1 MRNETMRNET
11 MLHLIRKLIAVGALA
26 VVAAPAVFA
35 APAVRQLADDVYMMS
50 ESHYTSL
57 VVVGEDGVLITDPAF
72 TPRAQ
77 SLKSAIAE
85 ITDKPVTRVVLSHEH
100 YDHVGGTEVFPEAQV
115 ICHAAC
121 QTVFDLDVGGQAPEK
136 VHVTFNDSLRVDF
149 RGPPVD
155 LLYFG
160 PADGFASTVVHL
172 PEQRVAFTADLY
184 SPRSLTPG
192 AYMDDD
198 NYLAIRRVLKEL
210 QKMDLR
216 HAVNSHSE
224 DTSVAVVDENVAF
237 VEDLFNLVGAEI
249 GKAMQ
254 EGGPMKVMTSMEMW
268 RHELKLPK
276 YADWKGYDQHLPA
289 HVWRMTMSIFHGG

>member
-1 MRNETMRNET
+1 
-11 MLHLIRKLIAVGALA
+11 MLHTFGKAVVTGALSLLAAHA
-26 VVAAPAVFA
+26 VSAAPMVK
-35 APAVRQLADDVYMMS
+35 QLADDVYMMS

-72 TPRAQ
+72 TPRAL

-85 ITDKPVTRVVLSHEH
+85 ITDKPVTRIVLSHEH

-121 QTVFDLDVGGQAPEK
+121 QAVFDLDLGPQSPKE
-136 VHVTFNDSLRVDF
+136 VHVTFTDSLRVDF

-184 SPRSLTPG
+184 EHRSLTNG
-192 AYMDDD
+192 LWMDDD
-198 NYLAIRRVLKEL
+198 NYLAIRRVLKAL
-210 QKMDLR
+210 QGMDLR
-216 HAVNSHSE
+216 HAVNAHSE
-224 DTSVAVVDENVAF
+224 DTSVAIVDESAAF
-237 VEDLFNLVGAEI
+237 VEDLFNLVGGEI
-249 GKAMQ
+249 RKAMQ
-254 EGGPMKVMTSMEMW
+254 EGGPMKVFTSMELW
-268 RHELKLPK
+268 VHGLKLPQ
-276 YADWKGYDQHLPA
+276 YADWKGYDQHLPT
-289 HVWRMTMSIFHGG
+289 HVRRMILSIFHGG

>member
-1 MRNETMRNET
+1 MSHT
-11 MLHLIRKLIAVGALA
+11 LGKAVVTGALA
-26 VVAAPAVFA
+26 LLAAHAVPAAPMVK
-35 APAVRQLADDVYMMS
+35 QLADDVYMMS

-72 TPRAQ
+72 TPRAR

-85 ITDKPVTRVVLSHEH
+85 ITDKPVTWIVLSHEH
-100 YDHVGGTEVFPEAQV
+100 YDHVGGTGVFPDAQV

-121 QTVFDLDVGGQAPEK
+121 QAVFDLDVSGQAPEK
-136 VHVTFNDSLRVDF
+136 VHVTFTDSLRVDF

-184 SPRSLTPG
+184 EHRSLTNG
-192 AYMDDD
+192 LWMDDD
-198 NYLAIRRVLKEL
+198 NYLAIRRVLKAL
-210 QKMDLR
+210 QEMDLR
-216 HAVNSHSE
+216 HAVNAHSE
-224 DTSVAVVDENVAF
+224 DTSVAIVDESAEF
-237 VEDLFNLVGAEI
+237 VEDLFNLVGGEI

-254 EGGPMKVMTSMEMW
+254 EGGPMKVFTSMELW
-268 RHELKLPK
+268 PHELKLPE
-276 YADWKGYDQHLPA
+276 YADWKGYDRHLPA
-289 HVWRMTMSIFHGG
+289 HVRRMVLSIFHGG

>member
-1 MRNETMRNET
+1 MSHT
-11 MLHLIRKLIAVGALA
+11 LRKAVVTGALSLLAAHA
-26 VVAAPAVFA
+26 VSAAPMVK
-35 APAVRQLADDVYMMS
+35 QLADDVYMMS

-72 TPRAQ
+72 TPRAL

-85 ITDKPVTRVVLSHEH
+85 ITDKPVTRIVLSHEH

-121 QTVFDLDVGGQAPEK
+121 QAVFDLDLGPQSPKE
-136 VHVTFNDSLRVDF
+136 VHVTFTDSLRVDF

-184 SPRSLTPG
+184 EHRSLTNG
-192 AYMDDD
+192 LWMDDD
-198 NYLAIRRVLKEL
+198 NYLAIRRVLKAL
-210 QKMDLR
+210 QGMDLR
-216 HAVNSHSE
+216 HAVNAHSE
-224 DTSVAVVDENVAF
+224 DTSVAIVDESAAF
-237 VEDLFNLVGAEI
+237 VEDLFNLVGGEI
-249 GKAMQ
+249 RKAMQ
-254 EGGPMKVMTSMEMW
+254 EGGPMKVFTSMELW
-268 RHELKLPK
+268 VHGLKLPQ
-276 YADWKGYDQHLPA
+276 YADWKGYDQHLPT
-289 HVWRMTMSIFHGG
+289 HVRRMILSIFHGG

>member
-1 MRNETMRNET
+1 
-11 MLHLIRKLIAVGALA
+11 MLHTLGKAVVTGALSLLAAHA
-26 VVAAPAVFA
+26 VPAAPV
-35 APAVRQLADDVYMMS
+35 VKQLAADVYMIS

-72 TPRAQ
+72 TPRAR

-85 ITDKPVTRVVLSHEH
+85 ITDKPVTRIVLSHEH

-121 QTVFDLDVGGQAPEK
+121 QAVFDLDGSGQAPEK
-136 VHVTFNDSLRVDF
+136 VHVTFTDSLRVDF

-184 SPRSLTPG
+184 EHRSLTNG
-192 AYMDDD
+192 MWMDDD
-198 NYLAIRRVLKEL
+198 NYLAIRRVLKAL
-210 QKMDLR
+210 QEMDLR
-216 HAVNSHSE
+216 HAVNAHSE
-224 DTSVAVVDENVAF
+224 DTSVAIVDENAAF
-237 VEDLFNLVGAEI
+237 VDDLFDLVGGEI
-249 GKAMQ
+249 RKAMQ
-254 EGGPMKVMTSMEMW
+254 EGGPMKVFTSMELW
-268 RHELKLPK
+268 VHGLKLPQ
-276 YADWKGYDQHLPA
+276 YANWKGYDQHLPT
-289 HVWRMTMSIFHGG
+289 HVRRMILSIFHGG

>member
-1 MRNETMRNET
+1 MTHT
-11 MLHLIRKLIAVGALA
+11 TIGKIVAAGALA
-26 VVAAPAVFA
+26 VLGSPSVFA
-35 APAVRQLADDVYMMS
+35 APVVKQLADDVYMMS

-85 ITDKPVTRVVLSHEH
+85 ITGKPVTRIVLSHEH

-121 QTVFDLDVGGQAPEK
+121 QAVFDLDLGPQSPKE
-136 VHVTFNDSLRVDF
+136 VHVTFTDSLRVDF
-149 RGPPVD
+149 RGPAVD
-155 LLYFG
+155 LHYFG

-172 PEQRVAFTADLY
+172 PEERVAFTADLY
-184 SPRSLTPG
+184 GHRSLTNG
-192 AYMDDD
+192 MWMDDD

-216 HAVNSHSE
+216 HAVNAHSE
-224 DTSVAVVDENVAF
+224 DTSVAIVDENAAF
-237 VEDLFNLVGAEI
+237 VEDLFNLVGGEI

-254 EGGPMKVMTSMEMW
+254 EGGPMKVFTSMELW
-268 RHELKLPK
+268 VHELKLPK

-289 HVWRMTMSIFHGG
+289 HVRRMILSIFHGG

>member
-1 MRNETMRNET
+1 
-11 MLHLIRKLIAVGALA
+11 MLHTFGKLA
-26 VVAAPAVFA
+26 VTGVLALLAAPAVFA
-35 APAVRQLADDVYMMS
+35 APVVKQLDDDVYMVS
-50 ESHYTSL
+50 ESFYAHL

-72 TPRAQ
+72 TPLAL
-77 SLKSAIAE
+77 SLKNAIAG

-121 QTVFDLDVGGQAPEK
+121 QAVFDLDVTGQAPEK
-136 VHVTFNDSLRVDF
+136 VHVTFTDSLRVDF

-184 SPRSLTPG
+184 LDRSLTNG
-192 AYMDDD
+192 LYMDDD

-216 HAVNSHSE
+216 HAVNAHSE
-224 DTSVAVVDENVAF
+224 DTSAHIVDENLAF
-237 VEDLFNLVGAEI
+237 VDDLFDLVNGEI

-254 EGGPMKVMTSMEMW
+254 EGGPMKVMTSMELW
-268 RHELKLPK
+268 QHELKLPE
-276 YADWKGYDQHLPA
+276 YADWEGYDRHLPA
-289 HVWRMTMSIFHGG
+289 HVRRMILSIFHGG

>member
-1 MRNETMRNET
+1 MTHT
-11 MLHLIRKLIAVGALA
+11 TIGKIIVAGALA
-26 VVAAPAVFA
+26 VLAASSVFA
-35 APAVRQLADDVYMMS
+35 APTVRQLADDVYMMS

-72 TPRAQ
+72 TPRAL
-77 SLKSAIAE
+77 SLKSAIAA
-85 ITDKPVTRVVLSHEH
+85 ITDKPVTRIVLSHEH

-121 QTVFDLDVGGQAPEK
+121 QAVFDLDLGPQSPKE
-136 VHVTFNDSLRVDF
+136 VHVTFTDSLRVDF

-184 SPRSLTPG
+184 EHRSLTNG
-192 AYMDDD
+192 LFMDDD
-198 NYLAIRRVLKEL
+198 NYLAIRRVLREL

-216 HAVNSHSE
+216 HAVNAHSE
-224 DTSVAVVDENVAF
+224 DTSVAIVDESAAF
-237 VEDLFNLVGAEI
+237 VEDLFNLVSGEI

-254 EGGPMKVMTSMEMW
+254 EGGPMKVMTSMELW
-268 RHELKLPK
+268 QHELKLPK
-276 YADWKGYDQHLPA
+276 YADWNGYDRHLPV
-289 HVWRMTMSIFHGG
+289 HVRRMVMSIFHGG

>member
-1 MRNETMRNET
+1 MPYTIT
-11 MLHLIRKLIAVGALA
+11 KLVAAGALA
-26 VVAAPAVFA
+26 VLLASSVFA
-35 APAVRQLADDVYMMS
+35 APTVRQLADDVYMMS

-72 TPRAQ
+72 TPRAL
-77 SLKSAIAE
+77 SLKSAIAA
-85 ITDKPVTRVVLSHEH
+85 ITDKPVTRIVLSHEH

-121 QTVFDLDVGGQAPEK
+121 QAVFDLDLGPQSPKE
-136 VHVTFNDSLRVDF
+136 VHVTFTDSLRVDF

-160 PADGFASTVVHL
+160 PADGFASIVVHL

-184 SPRSLTPG
+184 EHRSLTNG
-192 AYMDDD
+192 LWMDDD
-198 NYLAIRRVLKEL
+198 NYLAIRRVLREL

-216 HAVNSHSE
+216 HAVNAHSE
-224 DTSVAVVDENVAF
+224 DTSVAIVDESAAF
-237 VEDLFNLVGAEI
+237 VEDLFNLVSGEI

-254 EGGPMKVMTSMEMW
+254 EGGPMKVMTSMELW
-268 RHELKLPK
+268 QHELKLPK
-276 YADWKGYDQHLPA
+276 YADWNGYDRHLPV
-289 HVWRMTMSIFHGG
+289 HVRRMVMSIFHGG